1 MASQTCEFVHLLGL
15 RGRVE
20 IVSEKSPDVLR
31 QADIVTNSGHLRPLD
46 APTIRAMKPTAV
58 IPLMYE
64 AWELRPGDVDLDECR
79 AYLERAHEVYEAIGD
94 GAELAR
100 VDGELARIQ
109 AQ

>member
-1 MASQTCEFVHLLGL
+1 MDLG
-15 RGRVE
+15 
-20 IVSEKSPDVLR
+20 
-31 QADIVTNSGHLRPLD
+31 
-46 APTIRAMKPTAV
+46 
-58 IPLMYE
+58 
-64 AWELRPGDVDLDECR
+64 DLDECR